1 MECKVYIWY
10 TVNIKLMNVRFFKY
24 KKKHTKDNFVRTIL
38 FFLINRIFSLTKD
51 KLLNLLNVCVNE
63 YIYIYDEMLTS
74 SFNPFFF
81 KHLLV
86 LVQQVALGLNHNV
99 ILGNC

>member
-1 MECKVYIWY
+1 MVHSEYKINER
-10 TVNIKLMNVRFFKY
+10 TLFQY

-63 YIYIYDEMLTS
+63 YIYMMR
-74 SFNPFFF
+74 
-81 KHLLV
+81 
-86 LVQQVALGLNHNV
+86 
-99 ILGNC
+99 C

>member
-1 MECKVYIWY
+1 MFFKNKYTQEICTHNTHTPLSTTLMECKVYMVHSEYKINER
-10 TVNIKLMNVRFFKY
+10 TLFQY

-63 YIYIYDEMLTS
+63 YIYIY
-74 SFNPFFF
+74 
-81 KHLLV
+81 
-86 LVQQVALGLNHNV
+86 
-99 ILGNC
+99 I

>member
-1 MECKVYIWY
+1 MVHSEYKINER
-10 TVNIKLMNVRFFKY
+10 TLFQY

-63 YIYIYDEMLTS
+63 YIYIYIYDEILTS

>member
-1 MECKVYIWY
+1 MLNQIRNKIIKEHPHLILVIGE
-10 TVNIKLMNVRFFKY
+10 VEDNIE
-24 KKKHTKDNFVRTIL
+24 IL
-38 FFLINRIFSLTKD
+38 K
-51 KLLNLLNVCVNE
+51 
-63 YIYIYDEMLTS
+63 IYDEMLTS

>member
-1 MECKVYIWY
+1 MYIWY

-63 YIYIYDEMLTS
+63 YIYIIYDEMLTS